1 VSVPGGDL
9 YGEWEEWVV
18 GAGRDGRRRCWA
30 RSRSRSRRETEQ
42 TKDSRR
48 GGGALHYLTLKGHH
62 DASDVNNLVD
72 WMLRMAMSSSSVGGF
87 LLGSPKAGYE
97 WPAVFNG
104 GKSTKTVIF
113 PVLPWC
119 WQRVAGCEW
128 TEGRRGLGNAML
140 FDDG

>member
-1 VSVPGGDL
+1 MSAVFEAREVNHAVNAGKRGSAAAVSVRIEFL
-9 YGEWEEWVV
+9 LGENVS
-18 GAGRDGRRRCWA
+18 AA
-30 RSRSRSRRETEQ
+30 
-42 TKDSRR
+42 
-48 GGGALHYLTLKGHH
+48 LTLKGHH